1 MSLEGRD
8 RIFVALDSPDEER
21 ILGLARL
28 LRGRVGGFKVGLEA
42 FTANGPAL
50 VRKVADQGIPVFLD
64 LKLHDIP
71 NTVAGAAAAAARL
84 GVSFLTVHALGGAR
98 MIRAAVDASGEAAAN
113 AGLPSPVILAVTILT
128 SHDDVELGSLGVAG
142 PCADAV
148 RRLASIAHEAG
159 AQGLVCSA
167 EEIAIARLAHPRGV
181 LVVPGIRPAGAA
193 AHDQSRTATPAQ
205 AIARGADRLVVGR
218 PITGAP
224 DPAAAADAIAR
235 EADAG
240 VDP

>member
-1 MSLEGRD
+1 MTLAGRD

-42 FTANGPAL
+42 FTANGPGL
-50 VRKVADQGIPVFLD
+50 VRKVAEEGIPVFLD

-84 GVSFLTVHALGGAR
+84 GVSFLTVHALGGDR
-98 MIRAAVDASGEAAAN
+98 MIRAAVDASGEAAAS
-113 AGLPSPVILAVTILT
+113 AGLPPPVLLAVTILT
-128 SHDDVELGSLGVAG
+128 SHDDASLRSLGVAG

-148 RRLASIAHEAG
+148 RRLAEVARAAG

-167 EEIAIARLAHPRGV
+167 EEIELARAAHPRAV

-193 AHDQSRTATPAQ
+193 AHDQSRTATPSQ

-235 EADAG
+235 DAG
-240 VDP
+240 AGALP